1 MKRYA
6 VLSVAVLLVLVA
18 AVAEAATVRG
28 TVLQLNGK
36 ANSGAAV
43 VLENAA
49 IGATATVY
57 SAEDGVFNLR
67 NVPPGNYNMKVKTAH
82 ASKMF
87 PVSVAPQATVDLGAV
102 RMP

>member
-1 MKRYA
+1 MKRYT
-6 VLSVAVLLVLVA
+6 VLSVTVLLILVA

-43 VLENAA
+43 VLGNAA

-57 SAEDGVFNLR
+57 AAEDGVFSLR
-67 NVPPGNYNMKVKTAH
+67 NVPPGQYTMTVKTARS
-82 ASKMF
+82 AKQVQ
-87 PVSVAPQATVDLGAV
+87 VSVPPQATVNVGEV
-102 RMP
+102 RLP